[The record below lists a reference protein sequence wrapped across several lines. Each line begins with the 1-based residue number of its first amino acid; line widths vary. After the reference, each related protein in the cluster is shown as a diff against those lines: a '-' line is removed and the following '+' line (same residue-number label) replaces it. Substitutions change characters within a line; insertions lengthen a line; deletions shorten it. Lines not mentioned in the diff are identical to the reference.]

1 MWKSCAFS
9 CSQNEVYDEIYNVVG
24 DSDRDLTPED
34 TANFVYLEQ
43 VIKETLRMYPTI
55 SVFTRQLV
63 EDIKVSEYCHMCH
76 SVCCYSLSNYVV

>member
-1 MWKSCAFS
+1 MLA
-9 CSQNEVYDEIYNVVG
+9 CSQDEVYNEIYNVVG

-63 EDIKVSEYCHMCH
+63 EDIKISEYTIRFAD
-76 SVCCYSLSNYVV
+76 VVYR